1 MKVRLWV
8 LVCVL
13 IAAVLGLSLYMGW
26 RWMGVHQR
34 MESLFLARI
43 TALSGARVQV
53 RDFHLGLGYVRFG
66 EMTMVD
72 EERGLSLTIE
82 QAHLGFSS
90 LDYITSGFRFRA
102 GFKEMLISH
111 PQLRVDLDRFLLA
124 WRSGSAIP
132 LPLNVNLPERIT
144 IVKGSVI
151 LLRAGDHRLSE
162 ISEFDGWLEMTV
174 GQRSSFRL
182 TGCWEGQGTKNL
194 LVSGILDPQ
203 LELLSLQAELKEA
216 NLAQVLGPALPT
228 RYTIDGGLLRFSMI
242 VNRDHQTRESK
253 VLGKLELE
261 ASSLVD
267 EGLDIRLEDLWARA
281 RLDGM
286 DLEVGGIEARIGGG
300 KVQVHGRIINL
311 PRPTFHLSM
320 EASGLK
326 SEQMLLKIFGENHEY
341 MPCGSVDLR
350 GELEGSGKNLAFQG
364 RLSARQLEV
373 AGHRLDDLRARM
385 KVQGSQIQVSG
396 LRARLP
402 WAVIGCQGK
411 LDIARSPAVLEVEW
425 RLEEVD
431 LAEACQHLGFIALK
445 GEGVLAGRLS
455 GPVGAPY
462 LRGGLRL
469 SRLKMQWL
477 PVEKLNGQ
485 FFWGGG
491 RLSYRLGSPDGQV
504 VLEGGG
510 TGLSRNSSHQAILRV
525 WNIPLG
531 EMLSGQRIGAREA
544 RFSGR
549 WIFSGSVDQAKMFGK
564 LELERDPGAKGCFH
578 SWAEFFRQQE
588 GRWCL
593 QARTV
598 SPDWEVSGIPMAMK
612 INFYLDGQQLKLREL
627 NFNDQLKMFGEMER
641 DDQRRLSGQLT
652 FSRVDAQWLCGFL
665 STIVATNQ
673 LEGLVS
679 GRVTLAGNTRSP
691 EAWGYIE
698 GIQGRLAR
706 LDDLSLQ
713 VPLRLRHGTLHLGSS
728 LLSHQDQQL
737 MVLEGKIDAGGAFSI
752 QTRGEQIEAKTLAR
766 LFKGTSPKMEGL
778 LSYQCRLEGSTLSPV
793 IEGRLHWVQG
803 QLRMMKFDDFWVSFR
818 GQKNKLRLE
827 QLSMVKKDQRKI
839 SITGSVP
846 YTFLGFKRKPGQE
859 EELDLSVQVEG
870 DVLSLLPSFTSQ
882 VKRASGSGEASFRL
896 GGGPGSL
903 VLGSGRLR
911 LRGGW
916 IEPMILV
923 KRLENLNGWVEIDEE
938 DHFARIKE
946 MTGTIEGNSLEVVN
960 FRELNWGRRRLE
972 SLRIS
977 GLGLDLGILGVRTGP
992 EGIELNIPGLM
1003 DRGETG
1009 RIRITGANLKKPLI
1023 LAGPLESPEI
1033 MGCLGLNHT
1042 NFTYPPISNQEGEL
1056 LSFLKRIRWDLTVMA
1071 LKDVWFENDVAALRV
1086 KGTQSKMRFVGSAED
1101 GTLRV
1106 MGHAEAD
1113 RGEVTYLDRQF
1124 QVVKLDLKFEG
1135 HEKTSLGGYDNRPI
1149 VSGKFETTV
1158 YAESTGVATDIY
1170 ITIYVI
1176 DPETGERT
1184 LQGKWG
1190 DFKLELSSSDP
1201 SDDTQEKILD
1211 KLGYTGD
1218 YAEKVLQLLQ
1228 LTLGPKLEDY
1238 FIRPVFEPVERTIKR
1253 TLGIDVIRLRAGLTR
1268 NLLVQDE
1275 RPQGAYESL
1284 SRRLF
1289 LPHSSLL
1296 IGKYLTDSCFL
1307 SYMCQFRTR
1316 TDEFMDDRLGIMH
1329 RLGLE
1334 FCLKGS
1340 TILDL
1345 EYDYERD
1352 LTEGDKKVW
1361 ISSSKKIQITHSFPF

>member
-13 IAAVLGLSLYMGW
+13 IAAVLGLSLYVGW
-26 RWMGVHQR
+26 RWMGVGQR
-34 MESLFLARI
+34 MESLFLSRI

-66 EMTMVD
+66 EMIMVD

-82 QAHLGFSS
+82 QARLGFSS

-124 WRSGSAIP
+124 RRSGSAAS

-144 IVKGSVI
+144 IVKGSVV
-151 LLRAGDHRLSE
+151 LVKVGDHRRSE
-162 ISEFDGWLEMTV
+162 ITEFDGWLEMTG

-182 TGCWEGQGTKNL
+182 TGCWGGQGTKNL
-194 LVSGILDPQ
+194 LVSGTLDSQ
-203 LELLSLQAELKEA
+203 LEILSLQAELKEA
-216 NLAQVLGPALPT
+216 NLAQVLGPVLPT

-242 VNRDHQTRESK
+242 VDRGPQARESK
-253 VLGKLELE
+253 VLGSLELE

-286 DLEVGGIEARIGGG
+286 DLAVEGIEARTGGG

-326 SEQMLLKIFGENHEY
+326 TEQMLLKILGEDHEY
-341 MPCGSVDLR
+341 MPYGSVDLR
-350 GELEGSGKNLAFQG
+350 GELEGSGKNLVFQG
-364 RLSARQLEV
+364 RLSARQLAV
-373 AGHRLDDLRARM
+373 SGHRLDDLRASM

-396 LRARLP
+396 LRVRLP
-402 WAVIGCQGK
+402 WAVLGCQGK
-411 LDIARSPAVLEVEW
+411 LDIAQSPAALEAEW

-431 LAEACQHLGFIALK
+431 LAEACQHLDLIALK

-455 GPVGAPY
+455 GPVGSPY

-485 FFWGGG
+485 FFWDGS

-510 TGLSRNSSHQAILRV
+510 TGISRNSSHQAILRV
-525 WNIPLG
+525 WNIPLR
-531 EMLSGQRIGAREA
+531 EMLGGQRIGVREA

-549 WIFSGSVDQAKMFGK
+549 WIFSGSADQAKMFGE
-564 LELERDPGAKGCFH
+564 LELERDTGAKGCFH
-578 SWAEFFRQQE
+578 SWAELSRQQE
-588 GRWCL
+588 DRWCL
-593 QARTV
+593 QVKTI
-598 SPDWEVSGIPMAMK
+598 SPDWEVRGIPMALK
-612 INFYLDGQQLKLREL
+612 INFSLDGQRLQLREL
-627 NFNDQLKMFGEMER
+627 NFNDQLKMFGVMER
-641 DDQRRLSGQLT
+641 DDRRRLSGQLT
-652 FSRVDAQWLCGFL
+652 FSRVDARWLCGLL
-665 STIVATNQ
+665 STTVATNQ
-673 LEGLVS
+673 LEGLIS
-679 GRVTLAGNTRSP
+679 GRVQLAGTTRSP
-691 EAWGYIE
+691 EAWGHIE
-698 GIQGRLAR
+698 GIHGRLAR
-706 LDDLSLQ
+706 LDDMSLQ
-713 VPLRLRHGTLHLGSS
+713 VPLRLKQGTLYLGSS
-728 LLSHQDQQL
+728 LLSRQDKRL
-737 MVLEGKIDAGGAFSI
+737 MVLNGKIDAGGAFSI
-752 QTRGEQIEAKTLAR
+752 QTWGEQIEAKTLAR
-766 LFKGTSPKMEGL
+766 LFKRISPEMEGL

-793 IEGRLHWVQG
+793 IEGQLHWVQG
-803 QLRMMKFDDFWVSFR
+803 QLRMMKFDDFWVCFR
-818 GQKNKLRLE
+818 GQKNQLKLE
-827 QLSMVKKDQRKI
+827 QLSMVKKGQRQI

-846 YTFLGFKRKPGQE
+846 YAFLGFNRKPGQE
-859 EELDLSVQVEG
+859 EELDLSVRVEG

-882 VKRASGSGEASFRL
+882 VKKASGYGEASFRL

-911 LRGGW
+911 LRRGW

-946 MTGTIEGNSLEVVN
+946 LTGAIEGNSLEVVN
-960 FRELNWGRRRLE
+960 FRKLSRGRRRLE
-972 SLRIS
+972 SLRIP
-977 GLGLDLGILGVRTGP
+977 GLGLDLGILGIRTGP
-992 EGIELNIPGLM
+992 EGIEVNLPGLM
-1003 DRGETG
+1003 ARGETG
-1009 RIRITGANLKKPLI
+1009 KIRITGTNLQKPLI

-1033 MGCLGLNHT
+1033 LGCLGLNHT
-1042 NFTYPPISNQEGEL
+1042 DFTYPPISNQEGEL
-1056 LSFLKRIRWDLTVMA
+1056 LGFLARIRWDLTVMA

-1086 KGTQSKMRFVGSAED
+1086 KDTQSKLRFVGSAED

-1135 HEKTSLGGYDNRPI
+1135 HEKTTLRGYDNRPI

-1170 ITIYVI
+1170 ITIYAI

-1275 RPQGAYESL
+1275 RPQGDYESL

-1334 FCLKGS
+1334 FYLKGS

-1361 ISSSKKIQITHSFPF
+1361 ISSSKKIQVTHSFSF